1 MMKFLGLPPLA
12 TEHGQDVDRLILYVH
27 LLMGAL
33 FIGWLSYFLYTI
45 FRFSNRSNP
54 KANYT
59 GVTSHLSTYVEGAVA
74 LIEAVLLIGFA
85 VPLWARVAGEV
96 PKDATVIRV
105 TAEQF
110 AWNSRY
116 AGPDGIFGKQ
126 DSRLVTAENPLG
138 LDPSDPHGK
147 DDVVPPIGEMAAPWD
162 KPVVAHISSKD
173 VIHSFKIL
181 PFRITQDATPGLSIP
196 IWWRFDKD
204 SQKEAQYMI
213 NCAQLCG
220 NSHAFM
226 RGKFIVMSPA
236 KFKAWTAEKSKA
248 GPAAAGGLE

>member
-1 MMKFLGLPPLA
+1 MKFLGLPPLA
-12 TEHGQDVDRLILYVH
+12 TVHGKDVDNLILYVH

-33 FIGWLSYFLYTI
+33 FIGWLSYFLYAI
-45 FRFSNRSNP
+45 FRFNGRANP

-59 GVTSHLSTYVEGAVA
+59 GVTNHMSTYIEGAVA

-85 VPLWARVAGEV
+85 VPLWARVAGPL

-116 AGPDGIFGKQ
+116 PGPDGVFGKQ
-126 DSRLVTAENPLG
+126 DLRFVNSTNTLG
-138 LDPSDPHGK
+138 LDPSDPAGK
-147 DDVVPPIGEMAAPWD
+147 DDVVPPLNELAAPVG
-162 KPVVAHISSKD
+162 KPVVCHITSKD
-173 VIHSFKIL
+173 VIHSFKIN
-181 PFRITQDATPGLSIP
+181 PFRITQDATPGVSIP
-196 IWWRFDKD
+196 IWFIPT
-204 SQKEAQYMI
+204 QEGHYMI

-226 RGKFIVMSPA
+226 RGNFFVMSPT
-236 KFKAWTAEKSKA
+236 KYSAWLAEKSKA
-248 GPAAAGGLE
+248 GAAPASLE

>member
-1 MMKFLGLPPLA
+1 MMKFLGLPELV
-12 TEHGQDVDRLILYVH
+12 TVHGKDVDNLILYVH

-45 FRFSNRSNP
+45 FRFNTRSNP

-59 GVTSHLSTYVEGAVA
+59 GVTSHASTYIEGAVA

-85 VPLWARVAGEV
+85 VPLWARVSGEL
-96 PKDATVIRV
+96 PKNATVIRV

-116 AGPDGIFGKQ
+116 PGPDGVFGKQ
-126 DSRLVTAENPLG
+126 DLRFVNATNVFGIDYTDPAAKDDFVGPLG
-138 LDPSDPHGK
+138 E
-147 DDVVPPIGEMAAPWD
+147 IAAPWNA
-162 KPVVAHISSKD
+162 PVVAHITSKD
-173 VIHSFKIL
+173 VIHSFKII
-181 PFRITQDATPGLSIP
+181 PFRITQDAMPGLSIP
-196 IWWRFDKD
+196 IWWEFNKD
-204 SQKEAQYMI
+204 AQKEAKYMI

-226 RGKFIVMSPA
+226 RGTFLVMSPA
-236 KFKAWTAEKSKA
+236 QFAAWSAEKSKA
-248 GPAAAGGLE
+248 GAGGAGGFE

>member
-45 FRFSNRSNP
+45 FRFNKRSNP
-54 KANYT
+54 KASYV
-59 GVTSHLSTYVEGAVA
+59 GVTNHASTYIEGAVA
-74 LIEAVLLIGFA
+74 IIEAILLIGFA
-85 VPLWARVAGEV
+85 VPLWARVADDV
-96 PKDATVIRV
+96 PKDALAIRV

-116 AGPDGIFGKQ
+116 AGADGVFGKQ
-126 DSRLVTAENPLG
+126 DARLVNAQNPLG
-138 LDPSDPHGK
+138 LDPNDPAGK
-147 DDVVPPIGEMAAPWD
+147 DDVVPPLNEIAVPVNT
-162 KPVVAHISSKD
+162 PVVCHITSKD
-173 VIHSFKIL
+173 VIHSFKIN

-196 IWWRFDKD
+196 IWFKPT
-204 SQKEAQYMI
+204 QEGHYVI

-226 RGKFIVMSPA
+226 KGHFFVMDA
-236 KFKAWTAEKSKA
+236 NKYKAWFAEKSKA
-248 GPAAAGGLE
+248 GAAGAGGFE

>member
-45 FRFSNRSNP
+45 FRFNARSNP

-59 GVTSHLSTYVEGAVA
+59 GVTNHASTYIEGAVA
-74 LIEAVLLIGFA
+74 ILEAVLLIGFA

-96 PKDATVIRV
+96 PKDALAIRV

-110 AWNSRY
+110 AWNTRY
-116 AGPDGIFGKQ
+116 AGADGIFGKQ
-126 DSRLVTAENPLG
+126 DPKLVSAQNPLG
-138 LDPSDPHGK
+138 LDPNDPAGK
-147 DDVVPPIGEMAAPWD
+147 DDIVPPLNEMAMPVGR
-162 KPVVAHISSKD
+162 PVVCHITSKD
-173 VIHSFKIL
+173 VIHSFKIN
-181 PFRITQDATPGLSIP
+181 PFRITQDATPGVSIP
-196 IWWRFDKD
+196 IWFVPKV
-204 SQKEAQYMI
+204 EGHYMI

-226 RGKFIVMSPA
+226 KGHVFVMSPA
-236 KFKAWTAEKSKA
+236 KYNEWVAQKSK
-248 GPAAAGGLE
+248 GGQSGGSLE